1 MKIVLDP
8 VYTTS
13 HMSTCS
19 SWFPTK
25 LAGLKYLEM
34 DENNYIY
41 CLVPDEE
48 YCNDGIKADDLVD
61 HPRWKNI
68 KYPYSKDR
76 YSNFFF
82 PGSQYEYLLA
92 NYGEL
97 WDYDILFTTRSFCLP
112 LLRASTREERG
123 LRWYTLLDLLPGMN
137 FKTTV
142 SMWWEGEAFL
152 SLAYAMV
159 DRVFM
164 TPEWERKE
172 ALKTMRKYIS
182 PNLLMKAQDKMRIT
196 YYHPDLDYERVY
208 KKKIRQ
214 DEVLNVIYAGRRNN
228 TQKKWD
234 DIVKLFRYYWLMRK
248 EKINFFVASASKSQ
262 ADAVEPMWDM
272 KSLPRDEFY
281 TKLENQDVTISMSI
295 EEEIPLA
302 LVEAISYGC
311 IPVVRKA
318 QWSVGMFGED
328 YFGLVKNEA
337 EAFAMLDLIAE
348 DKQKYFDM
356 FLEWYEKF
364 KEEYLIP
371 YGDFKQNLLDDV
383 NALDSR
389 RMQYFEKK
397 FPENEE
403 TKGWMEMCSIINDN
417 LEVGE
422 EFNLMEKMAQLGKEN
437 KLRYGPPGEF
447 IDILNTPLWRR
458 PRWALARYGMLYK
471 FNCVDNGTNPGD
483 LKKIG

>member
-1 MKIVLDP
+1 MKIMLDP

-34 DENNYIY
+34 DENNYVY
-41 CLVPDEE
+41 CLVPDER
-48 YCNDGIKADDLVD
+48 YNKGAIVADDLVK

-68 KYPYSKDR
+68 KYPYKKDR

-82 PGSQYEYLLA
+82 PGSEYEEYLT
-92 NYGEL
+92 NYGKY

-112 LLRASTREERG
+112 LLRAATRESRE

-137 FKTTV
+137 FKKTV

-152 SLAYAMV
+152 SLAYSMV

-182 PNLLMKAQDKMRIT
+182 PNLLLQAQDKMRLT
-196 YYHPDLDYERVY
+196 YYHPDLDYERIY
-208 KKKIRQ
+208 RKKVQ
-214 DEVLNVIYAGRRNN
+214 NDTPLNVIYAGRRNH
-228 TQKKWD
+228 TQKRWED
-234 DIVKLFRYYWLMRK
+234 LVKLFRDYWLMRK
-248 EKINFFVASASKSQ
+248 DKVNFFVASASKSQ
-262 ADAVEPMWDM
+262 EDQIEPMWEM
-272 KSLPRDEFY
+272 ASLPRHLFY
-281 TKLENQDVTISMSI
+281 KKLEQQDVTITMSI

-302 LVEAISYGC
+302 LVEAITYGC

-328 YFGLVKNEA
+328 YFGLVANEA
-337 EAFAMLDLIAE
+337 EAFALLDSIAE

-356 FLEWYEKF
+356 FVEWYEKF
-364 KEEYLIP
+364 REEYLKP
-371 YGDFKQNLLDDV
+371 YGDYAKNLQQDVEVFKK
-383 NALDSR
+383 R
-389 RMQYFEKK
+389 RNDYFATN
-397 FPENEE
+397 FPEDES
-403 TKGWMEMCSIINDN
+403 TSGWLEMCELIDDN
-417 LEVGE
+417 TEVGE
-422 EFNLMEKMAQLGKEN
+422 KYNLLTKMEELSKEDI
-437 KLRYGPPGEF
+437 LRYTAPGDF
-447 IDILNTPLWRR
+447 IDITNTPLWRR
-458 PRWALARYGMLYK
+458 PRWALARYGMIER
-471 FNCVDNGTNPGD
+471 FGHIDAGTNPGD
-483 LKKIG
+483 LKKVE